1 METPQGDTH
10 QGHAPS
16 ARTYVIVFVV
26 LMALAGTTYA
36 LGEGKLGAA
45 SLPVAMLIA
54 TIKAALV
61 LLFFMHLKENRGAA
75 RVAMA
80 IAVFF
85 VLMLVGGSISD
96 VATRYAPSNPAKAP
110 FGIEAPRAPHR
121 SPGGTSGRAE

>member
-1 METPQGDTH
+1 MESQ
-10 QGHAPS
+10 QAHAPS
-16 ARTYVIVFVV
+16 ARTYVIVFVA

-54 TIKAALV
+54 TVKAALV
-61 LLFFMHLKENRGAA
+61 LLFFMHLKEHKGAA

-96 VATRYAPSNPAKAP
+96 VATRYAPANPAKAP
-110 FGIEAPRAPHR
+110 FGIEAPRGPHR
-121 SPGGTSGRAE
+121 SQGGTNGRAE